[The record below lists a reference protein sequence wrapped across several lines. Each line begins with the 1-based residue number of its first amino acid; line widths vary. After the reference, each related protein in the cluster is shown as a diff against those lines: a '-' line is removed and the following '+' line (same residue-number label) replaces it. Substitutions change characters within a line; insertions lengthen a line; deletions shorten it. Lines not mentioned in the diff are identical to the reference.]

1 VRQQLGL
8 PAARVDGVRVE
19 LRRERLPGIGHEQDA
34 PVGKPSPHD
43 RVRTQP
49 REAGGRAATT
59 RHHVHL
65 GVMLLPAHQRQVR
78 SIRREHGPADLT
90 QVGREPLRCAPV
102 EGHGP
107 GVVLRDE
114 HDGVARDG
122 RIAEVAGIQTH
133 AASLRF
139 RSPMPDLFVATFTGR
154 LEVLF
159 EERRDPSKAVGMA
172 AYMRDQ
178 FPYYGLPAPAQRAAA
193 REALEGLG
201 QPTEADLVQLA
212 TTCWARPQ
220 REWQYAACDLLAR
233 WAKHCSPA
241 MLLTAEHLI
250 TTKSWWDTV
259 DLLASKVFCTWVGDH
274 R

>member
-1 VRQQLGL
+1 
-8 PAARVDGVRVE
+8 
-19 LRRERLPGIGHEQDA
+19 
-34 PVGKPSPHD
+34 
-43 RVRTQP
+43 
-49 REAGGRAATT
+49 
-59 RHHVHL
+59 
-65 GVMLLPAHQRQVR
+65 
-78 SIRREHGPADLT
+78 
-90 QVGREPLRCAPV
+90 
-102 EGHGP
+102 
-107 GVVLRDE
+107 
-114 HDGVARDG
+114 
-122 RIAEVAGIQTH
+122 
-133 AASLRF
+133 
-139 RSPMPDLFVATFTGR
+139 MPDLFVATFTGR

-259 DLLASKVFCTWVGDH
+259 DLLASKVVGTLVRNHRELAPTMDAWIDADDFWLARTAILHQLGSKADTDTDRLFAYCARRAGDTEFFIRKAIGWALREYAKTDPGAVQQFVADH
-274 R
+274 DDVLSNLSKREALKNILRPRK